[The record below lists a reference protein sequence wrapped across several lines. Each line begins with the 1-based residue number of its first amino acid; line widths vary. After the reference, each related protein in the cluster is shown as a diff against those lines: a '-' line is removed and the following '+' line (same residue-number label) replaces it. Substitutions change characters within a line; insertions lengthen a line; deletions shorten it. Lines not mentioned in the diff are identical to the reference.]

1 MTETEGFRPTRRAFL
16 GGVLALMATPVIA
29 KALPEALAPAPL
41 PIIRGDGKYDDWA
54 GLQALFR
61 GEAFEIEAEA
71 ERAFTATAG
80 LLTRGTF
87 RVSQTLLLPDDS
99 FVIRSCRFIREVG
112 EEKLFEFG
120 NGFAPLLVQ
129 NTETVIMDPLSR
141 RQVSGWFTDEW
152 KA

>member
-1 MTETEGFRPTRRAFL
+1 MSTSEDEGFRPTRRAFL

-29 KALPEALAPAPL
+29 KALITEAPQAAL
-41 PIIRGDGKYDDWA
+41 PIIRGDGVHDDWA

-61 GEAFEIEAEA
+61 GEPFEVQAEG
-71 ERAFTATAG
+71 FTATEG
-80 LLTRGTF
+80 LLSRGIF

-129 NTETVIMDPLSR
+129 NTETVIMDPHSR
-141 RQVSGWFTDEW
+141 QQVGGWITDEW
-152 KA
+152 RA